1 MLTTNA
7 APLSADAINKALR
20 EFKIEAT
27 TEQIAFGSTIHV
39 AASSRLE

>member
-20 EFKIEAT
+20 EFKIEGT
-27 TEQIAFGSTIHV
+27 TEQIASNPAIHV
-39 AASSRLE
+39 AASRLE